1 VVAAVVVVTSKII
14 KNKMV
19 GTAAAACVNIAS
31 RTHTLYGF
39 GQYHTSKNMI
49 YFTPL
54 FYYRGAKLMDTVSS
68 SNNKPISWFREFIG
82 VGYRYHDVYMNVI
95 PLFEDKVPAYRL
107 WKKTIEWWPDDEI
120 KVRFVEE
127 SNSYWLI
134 IYGGS
139 TYKGDNTGFVKKVQ
153 VSDHYKRFK
162 AGYEK
167 KAILRFGIYK
177 ENPKKK
183 DDDRKYDLEI
193 LKKSKSVYDIA
204 FLKYEELSPESI
216 EWQCIEENKK

>member
-1 VVAAVVVVTSKII
+1 MPDSK
-14 KNKMV
+14 KQNGWCGLV
-19 GTAAAACVNIAS
+19 PEYS
-31 RTHTLYGF
+31 RINTLWVF
-39 GQYHTSKNMI
+39 GQYNTSKNMV
-49 YFTPL
+49 YFTPF
-54 FYYRGAKLMDTVSS
+54 FYYSSAKLMNTVSS
-68 SNNKPISWFREFIG
+68 KSISWFRDFIG

-107 WKKTIEWWPDDEI
+107 WKKTIDWWPDDEI
-120 KVRFVEE
+120 KLRFVEQ
-127 SNSYWLI
+127 SDSYWLI

-153 VSDHYKRFK
+153 VSDNYKRFK
-162 AGYEK
+162 AGYEN

-216 EWQCIEENKK
+216 EWQCIEENK